1 MNNSFEIMRNEMVK
15 LSLENN
21 PPDILIETPNEVCNI
36 YDFYK
41 AEELIEI
48 GREATIKSLKELP

>member
-1 MNNSFEIMRNEMVK
+1 MRNEMVK